1 MILITLQ
8 KKASHDIL
16 QIVIFYLQGAYI
28 LMKAIFRYYLRGF
41 IVVLLFSLSLGACG
55 ESTTSS
61 TNQNSGPTTIH
72 LAYFPNLTHAVAL
85 VGVARGTF
93 QKAIGS
99 NHLDTKIFNA
109 GPDLI
114 NALLAGSIDIG
125 FVGPNPAINGYI
137 TSHGGL
143 QIISGASSGGA
154 LLIVRSEANI
164 KTAKD
169 LNGKKLADPQNGGT
183 QDISLRHYLQV
194 NGLKT
199 TDQGGTIQIIPTD
212 NPTIL
217 TEFKQGQIDGAWVP
231 EPWASRLVVE
241 SQGAQNH
248 GQIFVDER
256 TLWPDHKFV
265 TTNVVVRKSFLD
277 QHPDIVKQFLQ
288 ADVETVQYIQSNPD
302 DAKKLINSQLQT
314 LTGKPL
320 SSVVLDQALKNL
332 DFTYDP
338 LASTLFQAADNA
350 YALKLLKSKPDKGI
364 YNLNPLNTILASK
377 GLAKVSAL

>member
-1 MILITLQ
+1 
-8 KKASHDIL
+8 
-16 QIVIFYLQGAYI
+16 
-28 LMKAIFRYYLRGF
+28 MKAIYRSYLCSF
-41 IVVLLFSLSLGACG
+41 ILLLLFSLILGACG

-61 TNQNSGPTTIH
+61 TNQSSGSTTIH

-93 QKAIGS
+93 QKALGS
-99 NHLDTKIFNA
+99 NHLDTKTFNA

-143 QIISGASSGGA
+143 RIISGASSGGA
-154 LLIVRSEANI
+154 SLIVRPDANI
-164 KTAKD
+164 NSAQD
-169 LNGKKLADPQNGGT
+169 LNGKKLSDPQSGGT
-183 QDISLRHYLQV
+183 QDISLRHYLQG

-212 NPTIL
+212 NSTIL

-231 EPWASRLVVE
+231 EPYASRLVVE
-241 SQGAQNH
+241 GH
-248 GQIFVDER
+248 GQVFVDER
-256 TLWPDHKFV
+256 TLWPNHKFV
-265 TTNVVVRKSFLD
+265 TTNIIVRKNFLD
-277 QHPDIVKQFLQ
+277 QHPDIVKEFLQ

-320 SSVVLDQALKNL
+320 SSAVLDQALKNVDL
-332 DFTYDP
+332 TYDP
-338 LASTLFQAADNA
+338 LALTLFQVADNA

-364 YNLNPLNTILASK
+364 YDLDPLNAILVSK
-377 GLAKVSAL
+377 GLPKVSAS

>member
-1 MILITLQ
+1 
-8 KKASHDIL
+8 
-16 QIVIFYLQGAYI
+16 
-28 LMKAIFRYYLRGF
+28 MKAISLSYLRGF
-41 IVVLLFSLSLGACG
+41 ILLLLFSLTLGACG

-61 TNQNSGPTTIH
+61 TNQSSGPTTVH

-143 QIISGASSGGA
+143 RIISGASSGGA
-154 LLIVRSEANI
+154 LLIVRPGANI
-164 KTAKD
+164 KTAQD
-169 LNGKKLADPQNGGT
+169 LNGKKLADPQAGGT
-183 QDISLRHYLQV
+183 QDISLRHYLQG

-212 NPTIL
+212 NSTIL

-231 EPWASRLVVE
+231 EPYASRLIVE
-241 SQGAQNH
+241 DH
-248 GQIFVDER
+248 GQVFVDER
-256 TLWPDHKFV
+256 TLWPNHKFV
-265 TTNVVVRKSFLD
+265 TTNVVVRKAFLD
-277 QHPDIVKQFLQ
+277 QHPDIVKEFLQ

-320 SSVVLDQALKNL
+320 SSAVLDQALKNL
-332 DFTYDP
+332 DLTYDP

-364 YNLNPLNTILASK
+364 YDLDPLNAILASK
-377 GLAKVSAL
+377 GLTQVSVS